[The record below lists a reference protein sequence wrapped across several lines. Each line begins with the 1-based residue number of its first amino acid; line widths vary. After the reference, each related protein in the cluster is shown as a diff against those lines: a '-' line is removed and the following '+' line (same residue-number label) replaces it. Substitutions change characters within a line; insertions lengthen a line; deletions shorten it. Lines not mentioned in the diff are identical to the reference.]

1 MKLKAFK
8 IWLFLLPIVGII
20 GILLFVQSTNNL
32 KELEQQHIRSI
43 SSLSKDI
50 QVALPDYL
58 KRVDAHLLREGF
70 LSSPNPIVSE
80 NAKKV
85 MGILAGF
92 KPQVTNLRFV
102 EPENLPKLEF
112 ILDSTQVKVR
122 NQPVTIPDRYK
133 KDFEIAVKNNERFV
147 GNVTST
153 SVLLMDLD
161 IPISELFGKLI
172 ANDFIFEKFYLTNS
186 KGTIIFPKES
196 VGNLLFEPKPL
207 SQDTTGIHSGITFST
222 IILDGNKFKAYANPI
237 YLGPNRLYFVGL
249 YDINYFQTVGLR
261 INFNL
266 LSTLLFTLILLIASV
281 PILAVVKMGRGDKM
295 TQSRI
300 IQVGLSLMTIAVMMG
315 FMLSFSK
322 NRPIPE
328 KILKSQIQ
336 SAADNLKSNLNQFE
350 PYSKYWNDPFG
361 VNIPYATNELIQI
374 DYPSGFVK
382 KMSFHLKNGMGPQF
396 IQFEDNPSFIYL
408 QDRDYFKYYNQK
420 EPKPTFFFLDSHY
433 SRGSGE
439 LESVI
444 AYKDT
449 TSKSLDVGAVTFS
462 LKIDSTLNQNHR
474 ILLIKEDGKVLFKS
488 KKVESL
494 VSNLSESISPNKWKE
509 VSSLIKNNRELPE
522 STFLHVPLYL
532 NGHQYDAIFRRIK
545 TSNYDQVLW
554 QVFLVNTNLF
564 HAFSALTTLEGIIFL
579 SFYFFFFL
587 FTLFAQWST
596 RTGSSNKGFKSFLFE
611 WLVPNEKNRPRL
623 NYLMLSYLVIFIVL
637 SLILGSQ
644 NLNPIS
650 TLALLIFTSLNISLV
665 NLATAQVAEMRS
677 THRVS
682 SELIV
687 LMAIYLAVFI
697 VVVSVFSSL
706 FLGMIILFVF
716 SILIVV
722 GWAILQPRRS
732 KWKFL
737 NLIKSA
743 KSTLCA
749 YLVLWFFLIGFLP
762 GYLIQ
767 SKTQQF
773 ESVIWNHS
781 EPPMGDIDPEV
792 ESYELVRRNMMV
804 AISDPFD
811 PKIQN
816 FIAADQHVIQEAWDG
831 TTTSFSTNPIWYFAF
846 AFLVLITY
854 LIIRWIQN
862 SIFFNLKPSAK
873 NKPDPENSARY
884 ICCINSMQI
893 PEPESSTVVIDF
905 KFQTFSEEIISP
917 TVNYRFVN
925 FHCVENPNDL
935 IQTISRIRKGG
946 KSLTIY
952 SGTLWKT
959 LYSQLKTDRER
970 SLFSEVFA
978 DFKFSGIEIEDIEKG
993 PLKNEEEVLARL
1005 KRNKG
1010 FYANIWSDLS
1020 FEEKLVCDSYAKEGF
1035 FNPARK
1041 DIMSDLAQKGIIVPK
1056 SNLEAS
1062 DDWVEWRLFSSVFRL
1077 YILKHSTEEDEA
1089 SFSAYEK
1096 KHGNVKTIQTAVISF
1111 VLICVALVGIIDKTF
1126 FNEAYAYLTGG
1137 LGIMGTLYSF
1147 LNQGFAGFKWS
1158 KKEG

>member
-20 GILLFVQSTNNL
+20 GILLFVQSTNNQ
-32 KELEQQHIRSI
+32 KELELQHIRSI

-50 QVALPDYL
+50 QTALPDYL
-58 KRVDAHLLREGF
+58 KRVEGYLLREAF
-70 LSSPNPIVSE
+70 LRSPNPIVSE

-85 MGILAGF
+85 QGILAGF
-92 KPQVTNLRFV
+92 RPKVSNLRIL
-102 EPENLPKLEF
+102 EAENLPDLEF
-112 ILDSTQVKVR
+112 ILDSTQVKVK
-122 NQPVTIPDRYK
+122 NQPVEIPALYRDDFWQAVLNNPRYSG
-133 KDFEIAVKNNERFV
+133 RP
-147 GNVTST
+147 TQS
-153 SVLLMDLD
+153 SVVLMDLD

-172 ANDFIFEKFYLTNS
+172 ANDFTFEKFYLTNS

-207 SQDTTGIHSGITFST
+207 SRDTTGISHSGITISKIF
-222 IILDGNKFKAYANPI
+222 LDGREFKAYANPI

-249 YDINYFQTVGLR
+249 YDTDYFQTVGLR

-281 PILAVVKMGRGDKM
+281 PILAVVKMGRGDQM

-300 IQVGLSLMTIAVMMG
+300 IHVGLSLMTIAVMMG

-328 KILKSQIQ
+328 KILKNEIQ
-336 SAADNLKSNLNQFE
+336 NSAQSLKSNLNQFE
-350 PYSKYWNDPFG
+350 SLSKFWYDPFG
-361 VNIPYATNELIQI
+361 IRIPAYTNELIQI
-374 DYPSGFVK
+374 DYATGFVK
-382 KMSFHLKNGMGPQF
+382 KMSFHLKNGSDPIY
-396 IQFEDNPSFIYL
+396 IQFQDNPSFIYL
-408 QDRDYFKYYNQK
+408 SERDYFKYYVQREK
-420 EPKPTFFFLDSHY
+420 KSTFLDSHY
-433 SRGSGE
+433 SRGTGE

-444 AYKDT
+444 AYQD
-449 TSKSLDVGAVTFS
+449 LQAPVRDINAVTFS
-462 LKIDSTLNQNHR
+462 LKIDPKLDQDHR
-474 ILLIKEDGKVLFKS
+474 ILLIKEDGKVIFKS

-494 VSNLSESISPNKWKE
+494 VSNLSESINPNKWKE
-509 VSSLIKNNRELPE
+509 VSSLIKNNREIPE
-522 STFLHVPLYL
+522 STILHVPLYL
-532 NGHQYDAIFRRIK
+532 NGHQYDAIFRRIE
-545 TSNYDQVLW
+545 TSDYDQILW

-596 RTGSSNKGFKSFLFE
+596 RSGSSSKGFKSFLFE

-623 NYLMLSYLVIFIVL
+623 NYLMLGYLLIFAVL
-637 SLILGSQ
+637 CWILISE

-665 NLATAQVAEMRS
+665 NLASAQLAEIRL
-677 THRVS
+677 TRKVS
-682 SELIV
+682 VELIV
-687 LMAIYLAVFI
+687 LAGIYLVVL
-697 VVVSVFSSL
+697 VVVLSVFTHL
-706 FLGMIILFVF
+706 IPGMIILFV
-716 SILIVV
+716 SSLLIVL
-722 GWAILQPRRS
+722 GWAFLQPRKS
-732 KWKFL
+732 SFAIL
-737 NLIKSA
+737 NLLKSPR
-743 KSTLCA
+743 STLSA

-773 ESVIWNHS
+773 ESAIWKHTEAS
-781 EPPMGDIDPEV
+781 AHEIGPVVGK
-792 ESYELVRRNMMV
+792 YELTRRNMMA

-816 FIAADQHVIQEAWDG
+816 FISADQHVIQKAWEG
-831 TTTSFSTNPIWYFAF
+831 TSTGFSSNPVWYFAF
-846 AFLVLITY
+846 GFLVLITFI
-854 LIIRWIQN
+854 IIRWIQN

-873 NKPDPENSARY
+873 ISPDPENHARF
-884 ICCINSMQI
+884 ICCINSTQI
-893 PEPESSTVVIDF
+893 PPADPNTVEIDF
-905 KFQTFSEEIISP
+905 KFQKFSEEYISP
-917 TVNYRFVN
+917 LKHYRFIN
-925 FHCVENPNDL
+925 FHCAENPYDL
-935 IQTISRIRKGG
+935 IQTITQLRKVG

-952 SGTLWKT
+952 SGTLWK
-959 LYSQLKTDRER
+959 SFFAQLKSDREK
-970 SLFSEVFA
+970 SVFSEAFA
-978 DFKFSGIEIEDIEKG
+978 DFKFSVIEIEDIEKG

-1020 FEEKLVCDSYAKEGF
+1020 FEEKLVCASYAKEGF

-1041 DIMSDLAQKGIIVPK
+1041 DTMSDLAQKGIIVPR
-1056 SNLEAS
+1056 SYAES
-1062 DDWVEWRLFSSVFRL
+1062 TDGWIEWRLFSSVFRL
-1077 YILKHSTEEDEA
+1077 YILKHFTEEEEA
-1089 SFSAYEK
+1089 SFGAYEK
-1096 KHGNVKTIQTAVISF
+1096 KYGNVRTIQTAVISF
-1111 VLICVALVGIIDKTF
+1111 VLICVALVGLFDKTF

-1147 LNQGFAGFKWS
+1147 LNQGFAGLKGF